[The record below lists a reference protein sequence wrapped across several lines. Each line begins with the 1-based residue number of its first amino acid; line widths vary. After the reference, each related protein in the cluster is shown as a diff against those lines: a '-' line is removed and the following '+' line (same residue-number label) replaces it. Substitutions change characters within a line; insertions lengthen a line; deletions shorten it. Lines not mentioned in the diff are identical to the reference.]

1 MCVTVGDLHPSQGR
15 EVTDLRRLPRFSLA
29 SLLLLGGCTLS
40 GSATTATPAGPGA
53 TQPVAQQPSPPGAW
67 RSIAPPPIPPAG
79 GMAAAWTGHR
89 LVVWGGQDP
98 SGHEPASAGAV
109 YDPMTD
115 RWEELPPP
123 PIAGRFGAT
132 AVWTGREVLFWGGQ
146 GATDTTFADGAA
158 YDPAARRWRALPAP
172 PIGART
178 GHQAVWTGNE
188 MVVWGGF
195 ERCCPIDSVIHEPV
209 AAAYDPVADRWRRIA
224 DVPAPWSGDDGTAVT
239 MASGSRALIWRRG
252 HLAIY
257 ETSEPALGW
266 HEVNGIAPTPVP
278 DPSPA
283 PSTTADPFAL
293 AVVGGSDVFTWT
305 GTVGALQGLAWRAS
319 DGTWRRT
326 AVLEAQGGGSL
337 AAAGSGRVF
346 AAAGQSAR
354 VLEYRIAD
362 DAWRE
367 LPLPPV
373 TTRSAA
379 VLAWTGSELLFWGG
393 IGDEGPEM
401 DGAAWRP
408 GD

>member
-1 MCVTVGDLHPSQGR
+1 
-15 EVTDLRRLPRFSLA
+15 
-29 SLLLLGGCTLS
+29 
-40 GSATTATPAGPGA
+40 
-53 TQPVAQQPSPPGAW
+53 
-67 RSIAPPPIPPAG
+67 
-79 GMAAAWTGHR
+79 MAAVWTGR
-89 LVVWGGQDP
+89 QLVVWGGQA
-98 SGHEPASAGAV
+98 GNGYQPASAGAA
-109 YDPMTD
+109 YDPVAD
-115 RWEELPPP
+115 RWEELPRS

-146 GATDTTFADGAA
+146 GAADTTFADGAA
-158 YDPAARRWRALPAP
+158 YDPVARRWRALPAP

-209 AAAYDPVADRWRRIA
+209 AAAYDPTTDRWRRIA

-239 MASGSRALIWRRG
+239 VASEGRALIWRRG
-252 HLAIY
+252 HLAIHDPSDQ
-257 ETSEPALGW
+257 TLGW
-266 HEVNGIAPTPVP
+266 REVPGVAPAPVQ
-278 DPSPA
+278 DDSS

-293 AVVGGSDVFTWT
+293 AAVSDGEVFTWT
-305 GTVGALQGLAWRAS
+305 GTSGALQGLVWRAS

-326 AVLEAQGGGSL
+326 AALEAQGGGNL
-337 AAAGSGRVF
+337 AAADSGRIF

-373 TTRSAA
+373 NTRSAA

-393 IGDEGPEM
+393 IGDEAPEM